1 MDEKKVKYIVDNV
14 VATLAMEGM
23 ICTEEDKEMMARLA
37 RGEITLEEADR
48 EVCVQY
54 GIDPAVLNYKETRK
68 E

>member
-23 ICTEEDKEMMARLA
+23 TCTEEDKDTMARLA

-48 EVCVQY
+48 EGLTRY
-54 GIDPAVLNYKETRK
+54 GIDPAVLNYK
-68 E
+68 

>member
-1 MDEKKVKYIVDNV
+1 MDEKKVNHIIDNV
-14 VATLAMEGM
+14 IATMAMEGM
-23 ICTEEDKEMMARLA
+23 ICTDEDKDMMARLA
-37 RGEITLEEADR
+37 HGEITLEEADR